1 MRVHQGIQSVIGQQ
15 FHRLRLQLR
24 SFHQAF
30 PIFRTGGAE
39 CLGFFD
45 IFFDSLV
52 VLARS
57 DDVAQGMHLGFFAQ
71 HGKIGIQM
79 ILEIVQMHA
88 HFGNQIVGVNR
99 VVYFHYLGALGPHG
113 LDALFHGRIDFLMI
127 RPGAEEAPQHT
138 DPFPL
143 ESLRIEIRCIGGRN
157 LAHRP
162 GRDRIR

>member
-1 MRVHQGIQSVIGQQ
+1 M
-15 FHRLRLQLR
+15 
-24 SFHQAF
+24 
-30 PIFRTGGAE
+30 
-39 CLGFFD
+39 
-45 IFFDSLV
+45 
-52 VLARS
+52 VLARG
-57 DDVAQGMHLGFFAQ
+57 DDLAQGVNLGFFAQ
-71 HGKIGIQM
+71 HGKVGIQV

-88 HFGNQIVGVNR
+88 HLGNQIVGVDR
-99 VVYFHYLGALGPHG
+99 VVHFHHLGALGPHCF
-113 LDALFHGRIDFLMI
+113 DALFHGRIDFLMI